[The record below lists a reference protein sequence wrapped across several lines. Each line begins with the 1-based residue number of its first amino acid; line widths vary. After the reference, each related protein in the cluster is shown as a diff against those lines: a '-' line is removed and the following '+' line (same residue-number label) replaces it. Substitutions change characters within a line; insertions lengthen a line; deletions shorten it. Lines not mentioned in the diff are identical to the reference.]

1 MTKNK
6 QNKRKTKYKSL
17 ASFFIALCQ
26 YISGDP
32 AVRNSENVKK
42 WWFFLYTRYSR
53 GQMTVRISR

>member
-26 YISGDP
+26 HISGDP

-42 WWFFLYTRYSR
+42 
-53 GQMTVRISR
+53 